1 MYSDWGWPQLVY
13 IIVVFIWLAVLT
25 YLVWTS
31 RRSSSANK
39 KILKSVFEEG
49 GDSEVKFDQL
59 IRKVNG
65 LGNQVDNLKENLTE
79 AARDS
84 LGHIQRIELLRFNPY
99 EDTGGDQ
106 SFTVALLDKDGNGVV
121 VTSLHSR
128 SATRVF
134 AKPVILGRP
143 EKYEFSK
150 EETDVV
156 KKAMGR

>member
-1 MYSDWGWPQLVY
+1 MYSDWGLLVWL
-13 IIVVFIWLAVLT
+13 VALIWLLVLT
-25 YLVWTS
+25 YLIWTS
-31 RRSSSANK
+31 KSSSSDSK
-39 KILKSVFEEG
+39 KILKSIFEEG
-49 GDSEVKFDQL
+49 GDSEVKFDQF

-65 LGNQVDNLKENLTE
+65 LGNQLDDLKDKLTE

-128 SATRVF
+128 STTRVF
-134 AKPVILGRP
+134 AKPVILGRA
-143 EKYEFSK
+143 EKYEFSR
-150 EETDVV
+150 EEQDVV

>member
-1 MYSDWGWPQLVY
+1 MYSDWGWLLW
-13 IIVVFIWLAVLT
+13 VVVLIWLGILT
-25 YLVWTS
+25 YLVFTG
-31 RRSSSANK
+31 RRKSFEGK
-39 KILKSVFEEG
+39 KILRSVFEEE
-49 GDSEVKFDQL
+49 GDVEVKFDQL

-65 LGNQVDNLKENLTE
+65 LGSQVDGLKDVIAEIKS
-79 AARDS
+79 DS
-84 LGHIQRIELLRFNPY
+84 LRHVQRLGLLRFNPY
-99 EDTGGDQ
+99 GDTGGDQ
-106 SFTVALLDKDGNGVV
+106 SFAVALLDKDGNGVV

-128 SATRVF
+128 STTRVF